1 MEQLKNIKQCL
12 VSAVQTQLGDLKKT
26 DAKELGEVVDMI
38 KDLEEAMYYCAITE
52 AMEKTSKK
60 EEEGQMM
67 NVNYYMEPMYYRGQ
81 ARDSMGRYTSGGRR
95 GYDEPMYY
103 DNGSQSS
110 GNQSN
115 NGQQSSGMRNYVPY
129 MEYAPYMMRDNRWR
143 DEHFGDKSGM
153 SRRMYME
160 GKQAHGDDQQSMKEL
175 EHYIKDLGE
184 DLTDMIKESSQEEK
198 QILST
203 KLQQLAA
210 KVNK

>member
-1 MEQLKNIKQCL
+1 MEQLKTIKQCL

-26 DAKELGEVVDMI
+26 DAKELGEVIDMI
-38 KDLEEAMYYCAITE
+38 KDLEEAMYYCSITE
-52 AMEKTSKK
+52 AMEKSAEEK
-60 EEEGQMM
+60 EQGNM

-81 ARDSMGRYTSGGRR
+81 SRDSMGRYTSGGRR
-95 GYDEPMYY
+95 GYEEPMYY
-103 DNGSQSS
+103 DGSSSSS
-110 GNQSN
+110 GGQSGSM
-115 NGQQSSGMRNYVPY
+115 GQSGETRNYVPY

-160 GKQAHGDDQQSMKEL
+160 GKQYHGDDQQSMKEL

-198 QILST
+198 QVLST
-203 KLQQLAA
+203 KLQQLAT
-210 KVNK
+210 KINK